1 MSGGLHM
8 RVILC
13 IATMTTV
20 IWSDAATFAQVKD
33 NSNIASYTI
42 DATVM
47 WRTYV
52 TEAGFGSP
60 RLTDLNGDGVLD
72 IVVGTG
78 KEFGLHPRSVT
89 AIDGNHGRIIWKNDV
104 FSRVFSTPTLIDI
117 DRDGVDDVVI
127 GVGNNY
133 RVKKH
138 LSELGN
144 ILNKRL
150 EQAVTELNGD
160 LFAYRGTDGK
170 LLWSIRLANPDQS
183 FPDTN
188 FNTAIVG
195 PDLDRD
201 GTNDLIA
208 IQSGGLDDKRPP
220 ARVYYVSSTTGR
232 ILSVFTAP
240 DAREIYS
247 VPALDRHGSEGDY
260 RLVFGTGGEVLPGH
274 LFSIDLHTWRE
285 YWRFSSTDKGFAP
298 SAILHDFEGTS
309 RRDVVVSSLEGKL
322 VRLNGLSGQMMWEWA
337 IDGFET
343 YASPAIGSFNGRGAL
358 DVVAIF
364 SEGTYPV
371 YGTRAV
377 IVWVDGTSGEQIAQR
392 DFGVQAF
399 ASPVI
404 IDLNDDGYD
413 EAIINSN
420 MNWDMGILGSPM
432 APLVKSQ
439 LAIFDGKEKLPIYTL
454 NCKGFSAATPA
465 LFDVDGNHKMDII
478 HIYANNVMRIELN
491 TPKIGVPRWNQ
502 FRGPNFNGVLK

>member
-1 MSGGLHM
+1 M
-8 RVILC
+8 RIVLC
-13 IATMTTV
+13 IATATTV
-20 IWSDAATFAQVKD
+20 IWFGAAAFAQVKD
-33 NSNIASYTI
+33 SSNMAAYTI
-42 DATVM
+42 DTRVV
-47 WRTYV
+47 WRTHV

-72 IVVGTG
+72 IVIGTG
-78 KEFGLHPRSVT
+78 KEVGLHKRSVT
-89 AIDGNHGRIIWKNDV
+89 AIDGKHGRIIWKNDV
-104 FSRVFSTPTLIDI
+104 FSRVFSTPALIDI
-117 DRDGVDDVVI
+117 DHDGVDDVVM

-133 RVKKH
+133 HVMQQ
-138 LSELGN
+138 LSKLGKA
-144 ILNKRL
+144 LAQRF
-150 EQAVTELNGD
+150 EQAVTEINGD

-170 LLWSIRLANPDQS
+170 LIWSIRLANPDQS

-195 PDLDRD
+195 PDLDGD

-208 IQSGGLDDKRPP
+208 IQSGGLDTNRPP

-232 ILSVFTAP
+232 ILRTFTAP
-240 DAREIYS
+240 DEREIYS
-247 VPALDRHGSEGDY
+247 VPALDRHGGDSNY

-285 YWRFSSTDKGFAP
+285 HWRFSSTDKGFAP
-298 SAILHDFEGTS
+298 SAILHDFEGTG

-322 VRLNGLSGQMMWEWA
+322 FRLNGLSGQMMWERA
-337 IDGFET
+337 LDGFET
-343 YASPAIGSFNGRGAL
+343 YSSPVLGSFNGRGAL

-364 SEGTYPV
+364 SKGTYPV
-371 YGTRAV
+371 YETKSV

-392 DFGVQAF
+392 DFGVQTF

-420 MNWDMGILGSPM
+420 LNWDMGMLGSPM

-478 HIYANNVMRIELN
+478 HIYAHNVMRIELN
-491 TPKIGVPRWNQ
+491 TKKIGPPRWNQ
-502 FRGPNFNGVLK
+502 FRGPNFNGVLE